1 MPFRY
6 LPTVDSTLVH
16 VIEEVAVVV
25 AGVDGCGCVVCGV
38 GMVVLMVVVGGDG
51 CGDCCGNGCG
61 MVVVVGMV
69 VVGH

>member
-1 MPFRY
+1 M
-6 LPTVDSTLVH
+6 
-16 VIEEVAVVV
+16 
-25 AGVDGCGCVVCGV
+25 
-38 GMVVLMVVVGGDG
+38 LMVVVGGDG